1 MLSVEIN
8 GKLTKQSKREVAYSD
23 QVAQQY
29 FQGAHSFDR
38 IEHALGHSSTRSVA
52 YSLYRYP
59 SPDRPA
65 YSPSRPITVFRLC
78 SAESACDIGYH
89 DEIVIHR
96 QAGCTHS
103 GATHE
108 TTIGLRLCKRH
119 QSSLRQWQ
127 YLVWQVA
134 SITTLSAVSLA
145 RQVVLWLPKCLAQT
159 AQEQCSL
166 VPPLACCATTPASA
180 PAAKVNHRACLGRA
194 IKRNRRRGVPPVAV
208 FSFLGITPRTRAD
221 CATASARCR
230 GTIGG
235 LPDPTGVPTVR
246 QRVGNLYKPKL

>member
-1 MLSVEIN
+1 MMIFANVN
-8 GKLTKQSKREVAYSD
+8 RMLTKQSRREIAQFRAVFQQDYPGSGYCGTLVDVAGQANAGS
-23 QVAQQY
+23 A
-29 FQGAHSFDR
+29 AN
-38 IEHALGHSSTRSVA
+38 
-52 YSLYRYP
+52 SLYRYP
-59 SPDRPA
+59 SPHRPA
-65 YSPSRPITVFRLC
+65 YSPSRSITEIRL
-78 SAESACDIGYH
+78 SARKNRRDIGYH
-89 DEIVIHR
+89 GEIAIHR
-96 QAGCTHS
+96 GADCTNC
-103 GATHE
+103 GAVDI

-166 VPPLACCATTPASA
+166 VLPLACCATTQASA

-208 FSFLGITPRTRAD
+208 FSFLGT
-221 CATASARCR
+221 
-230 GTIGG
+230 
-235 LPDPTGVPTVR
+235 
-246 QRVGNLYKPKL
+246 

>member
-134 SITTLSAVSLA
+134 STLTWSAVSLVRVRA
-145 RQVVLWLPKCLAQT
+145 LSPQKCLAQT
-159 AQEQCSL
+159 AQGQCLPVQPQASS
-166 VPPLACCATTPASA
+166 VTTQASA
-180 PAAKVNHRACLGRA
+180 VNIDNRAHRGR
-194 IKRNRRRGVPPVAV
+194 INVRNRRRGDIPAAV
-208 FSFLGITPRTRAD
+208 FSFFGD
-221 CATASARCR
+221 
-230 GTIGG
+230 G
-235 LPDPTGVPTVR
+235 
-246 QRVGNLYKPKL
+246 K

>member
-78 SAESACDIGYH
+78 SAESAFDIGYH
-89 DEIVIHR
+89 DEIAIHR

-127 YLVWQVA
+127 YLVWLVA
-134 SITTLSAVSLA
+134 STMTWSAVSLVRVRA
-145 RQVVLWLPKCLAQT
+145 LSPQKFLAQT
-159 AQEQCSL
+159 AQGQCL
-166 VPPLACCATTPASA
+166 PVQPQACSVMTQAF
-180 PAAKVNHRACLGRA
+180 AAKLDNRAHSGR
-194 IKRNRRRGVPPVAV
+194 INNRNRRRGDAPAAV
-208 FSFLGITPRTRAD
+208 FSFFGD
-221 CATASARCR
+221 
-230 GTIGG
+230 G
-235 LPDPTGVPTVR
+235 
-246 QRVGNLYKPKL
+246 K

>member
-119 QSSLRQWQ
+119 QSSLQQWQ
-127 YLVWQVA
+127 YSVWQVA
-134 SITTLSAVSLA
+134 SIMTSNAALQARAQALLPQNYLALTGPAQWLLAPVLASFVTTQA
-145 RQVVLWLPKCLAQT
+145 W
-159 AQEQCSL
+159 
-166 VPPLACCATTPASA
+166 PLA
-180 PAAKVNHRACLGRA
+180 AKLDTRAHRGRT
-194 IKRNRRRGVPPVAV
+194 IKKNRRRGFALAAV
-208 FSFLGITPRTRAD
+208 LRFGD
-221 CATASARCR
+221 
-230 GTIGG
+230 
-235 LPDPTGVPTVR
+235 
-246 QRVGNLYKPKL
+246 

>member
-1 MLSVEIN
+1 MLSVGIN
-8 GKLTKQSKREVAYSD
+8 DKLTKQSKREVAYSD

-29 FQGAHSFDR
+29 FHGADSFDR

-89 DEIVIHR
+89 DEIAIHQ
-96 QAGCTHS
+96 QAGRRHS

-127 YLVWQVA
+127 YLVWLVALKAIWSAALPARAQV
-134 SITTLSAVSLA
+134 LS
-145 RQVVLWLPKCLAQT
+145 RQKCLART
-159 AQEQCSL
+159 AQGQYL
-166 VPPLACCATTPASA
+166 QVRQQAYFATTQASTA
-180 PAAKVNHRACLGRA
+180 AAKIDNRAHSGR
-194 IKRNRRRGVPPVAV
+194 INNRNRRRGDTPAAV
-208 FSFLGITPRTRAD
+208 FSFFGD
-221 CATASARCR
+221 
-230 GTIGG
+230 G
-235 LPDPTGVPTVR
+235 
-246 QRVGNLYKPKL
+246 K